1 MPALLFALLSG
12 HAHALE
18 PAILDAYAPEAQGT
32 QIVVL
37 LDASTPSDELKVAR
51 QKLADAIEAL
61 PDGDRVAVVSVA
73 GKSQL
78 VFPDTVLDSSTRGA
92 AAQAVR
98 SGRLGPGRDSDVA
111 GAATELT
118 KLVQAEPEAPLQ
130 VVFWVSPFCPSKTNA
145 DASAPPPAEAPL
157 IGLPSPSEE
166 KPVELPKATGNG
178 GACGPLPDLTAA
190 NRILSIRRL
199 QGNFVGRVL
208 ARTPSDEALQAA
220 HALFGIDSIPA
231 PSSPEVTEDLT
242 ALASDPA
249 RWKAVQLVKADAAK
263 AHAELAVARVDGSR
277 ADIEVDSGL
286 AHLRLRLSELRASGV
301 RATIDT
307 NELVLDPKGIVRA
320 DIDLPKSLFV
330 FTGAHKKRNAGLTL
344 SGRGTLEPG
353 DDLKALGIEP
363 EIGEV
368 ESSIVVNVDQDLTGQ
383 LLFSWLV
390 AIVGLGVVLMGVLA
404 PRALFLMAKNVVLFP
419 LKFIIGDTDGKNA
432 QSDDD
437 GASLVGRL
445 VCYAESGR
453 VTGVNMDGQARM
465 AIKIEVDALSEGD
478 FNDAQF
484 LVMARRDEKTES
496 TVYNLAVRDFGY
508 FVNGVMVEPGTY
520 AVEPGAM
527 KIQGRAWSIVWELG

>member
-12 HAHALE
+12 PTHALE

-32 QIVVL
+32 QFVVL
-37 LDASTPSDELKVAR
+37 LDASTPADEMKIAR
-51 QKLADAIEAL
+51 QTLADAIAAL
-61 PDGDRVAVVSVA
+61 PDGDRVAVISVA

-78 VFPDTVLDSSTRGA
+78 VFPDTVLGASTRA
-92 AAQAVR
+92 AAVQAVR
-98 SGRLGPGRDSDVA
+98 SGRLGAGRDSDIG

-118 KLVQAEPEAPLQ
+118 KLVQAEPGAPLQ
-130 VVFWVSPFCPSKTNA
+130 VVLWVSPFCPAKLAA
-145 DASAPPPAEAPL
+145 DETPPPPTEAPL
-157 IGLPSPSEE
+157 IGLPSQTEE
-166 KPVELPKATGNG
+166 KPAEPKPAANS

-208 ARTPSDEALQAA
+208 ARTPSEDALQAA
-220 HALFGIDSIPA
+220 HALFGVDTIPA
-231 PSSPEVTEDLT
+231 PSSPAVTQDLT
-242 ALASDPA
+242 ELASDPA
-249 RWKAVQLVKADAAK
+249 RWKAVQLVKSDAAK
-263 AHAELAVARVDGSR
+263 AHAELAVVRVDGSH

-286 AHLRLRLSELRASGV
+286 KHLRLRLSELKPTGV

-307 NELVLDPKGIVRA
+307 DEIVLDPKGIVRT

-344 SGRGTLEPG
+344 SGRGTLEPA
-353 DDLKALGIEP
+353 DDLEALGIEP

-368 ESSIVVNVDQDLTGQ
+368 ESSIVVNINQDLTGT
-383 LLFSWLV
+383 LIFSWLT
-390 AIVGLGVVLMGVLA
+390 AIVGLGIVLMGVLA
-404 PRALFLMAKNVVLFP
+404 PKALFLMAKSVVLFP
-419 LKFIIGDTDGKNA
+419 LKFIIGDADRKKAET
-432 QSDDD
+432 DDD

-453 VTGVNMDGQARM
+453 VTGVNLDGQTRLAL
-465 AIKIEVDALSEGD
+465 KIEVDALSEGD
-478 FNDAQF
+478 FSDAQF
-484 LVMARRDEKTES
+484 LVMARRDEKTQG